1 MKLINTIKDIIRES
15 RYSFDH
21 ETELSTTTRQ
31 NMSPEAKRWMNK
43 NTSYRNVTMEDTDLE
58 LDEYCPM
65 GKPNKCKEVDYD
77 NLPDTLH
84 EKELDEY
91 VDKDLYKT
99 LKLSKRG
106 EFREQDEEPV
116 FRNLDDEQPDLS
128 GEDLPLDI
136 EKFSMKKGAH
146 NPRKG
151 REEEMEDTTLLHYV
165 RLFFIYLQS
174 SGIDVIALVNQ
185 IETEG
190 IPDAYYQARNKSYE
204 DWNSVRQGM
213 KYVGMNSES
222 NRMIGNEY
230 VYALLINYLH
240 NDGARAN
247 FKNRDIKLIPA
258 ISWEVDV
265 SVEEDVV
272 EYSTVMCDVFGR
284 DKEKVEDVVVNNPEA
299 FEVDREQQDSDY
311 SGDYRNVNLLDVK
324 QRQII
329 LTPQS
334 FGL

>member
-106 EFREQDEEPV
+106 EFREQDEE
-116 FRNLDDEQPDLS
+116 QPDLS
-128 GEDLPLDI
+128 GEELPLDVDR
-136 EKFSMKKGAH
+136 FAFT
-146 NPRKG
+146 NPRG
-151 REEEMEDTTLLHYV
+151 IPRPDRQVEEDDKLLHYV

-190 IPDAYYQARNKSYE
+190 VPDAYYQARNKSYE

-230 VYALLINYLH
+230 VYGLLINYLH
-240 NDGARAN
+240 NDGARAD

-258 ISWEVDV
+258 TRWEVDV

-284 DKEKVEDVVVNNPEA
+284 DKETVEDVVMENPEN

-311 SGDYRNVNLLDVK
+311 SGDYRNVKLIDVV
-324 QRQII
+324 QNEII
-329 LTPQS
+329 LTPQA

>member
-106 EFREQDEEPV
+106 EFREQDEEPGPDRQV
-116 FRNLDDEQPDLS
+116 EEDD
-128 GEDLPLDI
+128 
-136 EKFSMKKGAH
+136 K
-146 NPRKG
+146 
-151 REEEMEDTTLLHYV
+151 LLHYV

-174 SGIDVIALVNQ
+174 SGIDVTALVNQ

-230 VYALLINYLH
+230 IYGLLINYLH
-240 NDGARAN
+240 NDGARGD
-247 FKNRDIKLIPA
+247 FKNRDIELIPA
-258 ISWEVDV
+258 TRWEIDV
-265 SVEEDVV
+265 SVQEDVV

-284 DKEKVEDVVVNNPEA
+284 DKEKAEDVVMVNPEN
-299 FEVDREQQDSDY
+299 FEVDRETQDSDY
-311 SGDYRNVNLLDVK
+311 SGDYENVELLDVV
-324 QRQII
+324 QNEII
-329 LTPQS
+329 LTPQA

>member
-106 EFREQDEEPV
+106 EFREQDEEPGPDRQV
-116 FRNLDDEQPDLS
+116 EEDD
-128 GEDLPLDI
+128 
-136 EKFSMKKGAH
+136 K
-146 NPRKG
+146 
-151 REEEMEDTTLLHYV
+151 LLHYV

-174 SGIDVIALVNQ
+174 SGIDVTALVNQ

-230 VYALLINYLH
+230 IYGLLINYLH
-240 NDGARAN
+240 NDGARGD
-247 FKNRDIKLIPA
+247 FKNRDIELIPA
-258 ISWEVDV
+258 TRWEVDV
-265 SVEEDVV
+265 SVQEDVV

-284 DKEKVEDVVVNNPEA
+284 DKEKAEDVAMENPEN
-299 FEVDREQQDSDY
+299 FEVDRETQDSDY
-311 SGDYRNVNLLDVK
+311 SGDYENVELLDVV
-324 QRQII
+324 QNEII
-329 LTPQS
+329 LTPEA

>member
-106 EFREQDEEPV
+106 EFREQDEEPGPDRQV
-116 FRNLDDEQPDLS
+116 EEDD
-128 GEDLPLDI
+128 
-136 EKFSMKKGAH
+136 K
-146 NPRKG
+146 
-151 REEEMEDTTLLHYV
+151 LLHYV

-174 SGIDVIALVNQ
+174 SGIDVTALVNQ

-230 VYALLINYLH
+230 IYGLLINYLH
-240 NDGARAN
+240 NDGARGD
-247 FKNRDIKLIPA
+247 FKNRDIELIPA
-258 ISWEVDV
+258 TRWEVDV
-265 SVEEDVV
+265 SVQEDVV

-284 DKEKVEDVVVNNPEA
+284 DKEKAEDVVMVNPEN
-299 FEVDREQQDSDY
+299 FEVDRETQDSDY
-311 SGDYRNVNLLDVK
+311 SGDYENVELLDVV
-324 QRQII
+324 QNEII
-329 LTPQS
+329 LTPQA

>member
-106 EFREQDEEPV
+106 EFREQDEEPGPDRQV
-116 FRNLDDEQPDLS
+116 EEDD
-128 GEDLPLDI
+128 
-136 EKFSMKKGAH
+136 K
-146 NPRKG
+146 
-151 REEEMEDTTLLHYV
+151 LLHYV

-174 SGIDVIALVNQ
+174 SGIDVTALVNQ

-230 VYALLINYLH
+230 IYGLLINYLH
-240 NDGARAN
+240 NDGARGD
-247 FKNRDIKLIPA
+247 FKNRDIELIPA
-258 ISWEVDV
+258 TRWEVDV
-265 SVEEDVV
+265 SVQEDVV
-272 EYSTVMCDVFGR
+272 DYSTVMCDVFGR
-284 DKEKVEDVVVNNPEA
+284 DKEKAEDVAMENPEN
-299 FEVDREQQDSDY
+299 FEVDRETQDSDY
-311 SGDYRNVNLLDVK
+311 SGDYENVELLDVV
-324 QRQII
+324 QNEII
-329 LTPQS
+329 LTPEA

>member
-106 EFREQDEEPV
+106 EFREQDEEPGPDRQV
-116 FRNLDDEQPDLS
+116 EEDD
-128 GEDLPLDI
+128 
-136 EKFSMKKGAH
+136 K
-146 NPRKG
+146 
-151 REEEMEDTTLLHYV
+151 LLHYV

-174 SGIDVIALVNQ
+174 SGIDVTALVNQ

-230 VYALLINYLH
+230 IYGLLINYLH
-240 NDGARAN
+240 NDGARGD
-247 FKNRDIKLIPA
+247 FKNRDIELIPA
-258 ISWEVDV
+258 TRWEVDV
-265 SVEEDVV
+265 SVQEDVV

-284 DKEKVEDVVVNNPEA
+284 DKEKAEDVAMENPEN
-299 FEVDREQQDSDY
+299 FEVDRETQDSDY
-311 SGDYRNVNLLDVK
+311 SGDYENVELLDVV
-324 QRQII
+324 QNEII
-329 LTPQS
+329 LTPQA